1 MQYEYWSTLA
11 LGLIAGLL
19 LTLAVGINIAKGQA
33 VWVYV
38 VGLFAAAAAL
48 AAGFHATHTI
58 INDLIGAILGIH
70 WIVDLALG
78 LGLIAF
84 LVILFFRGV
93 LPPQVFPG
101 VATIALVAVAFVAPS
116 VQVAHRTVPGDFGNG
131 ISTTLK
137 ETAWPGLNLTKTWFG
152 KPGHPASYYVGATR
166 VWRNR

>member
-19 LTLAVGINIAKGQA
+19 LTLAVGINLAKGQA

-38 VGLFAAAAAL
+38 VGLFAAVVAL

-84 LVILFFRGV
+84 LVLLFFRGV

-101 VATIALVAVAFVAPS
+101 VATVALVAVAFVAPS
-116 VQVAHRTVPGDFGNG
+116 VQVDHGTVPGDFGNG
-131 ISTTLK
+131 ISITLK
-137 ETAWPGLNLTKTWFG
+137 EAAWPGLNLTQTWFG
-152 KPGHPASYYVGATR
+152 KPGRPADYYVGATR